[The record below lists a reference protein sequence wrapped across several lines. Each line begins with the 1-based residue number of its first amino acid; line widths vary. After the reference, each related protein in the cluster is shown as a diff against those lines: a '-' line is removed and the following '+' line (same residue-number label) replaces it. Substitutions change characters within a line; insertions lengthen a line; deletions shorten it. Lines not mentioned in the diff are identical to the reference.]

1 MNLALAILSHQ
12 SPAKILAL
20 AMQAPLPPRYH
31 PNGII
36 CHRVAKRSRYAK
48 VWYRNQESSPFLR
61 LPAEIRCMIYESLLG
76 GKTIYVKSRP
86 KADTTLSRK
95 GFQCVVYHQGVN
107 PYDAELQCE
116 KKRPPFEKGMTLLNT
131 VCRQFY
137 KETALLPYKRN
148 TWAFAYRRVF
158 LDFAGPRGPLPPPH
172 RKSLRSLF
180 LLKLPATPELK
191 PLIGVKTIWLDGEH
205 WVEKYNVETGQSTH
219 RTEKTAEE
227 VKRSP
232 DGRRRSW

>member
-1 MNLALAILSHQ
+1 
-12 SPAKILAL
+12 
-20 AMQAPLPPRYH
+20 
-31 PNGII
+31 
-36 CHRVAKRSRYAK
+36 
-48 VWYRNQESSPFLR
+48 
-61 LPAEIRCMIYESLLG
+61 MIYEFLLG

-86 KADTTLSRK
+86 KGDTTLSRK
-95 GFQCVVYHQGVN
+95 GFQCVVYRQGVN

-116 KKRPPFEKGMTLLNT
+116 KKRPPFEKGITLLNT
-131 VCRQFY
+131 VCRQLY

-172 RKSLRSLF
+172 RKSLTSLF

-232 DGRRRSW
+232 DGRRQSW